1 MKPRISRIIAMAFAA
16 LMLLSLASCVQP
28 GNSDAT
34 STAAPS
40 ATTTAATPES
50 SSPYKEDDLGEM
62 NLNTTIG
69 VLAWSDVEHFEFNE
83 EIGLEKSVSDLVLS
97 KLNSRLGT
105 VQKRLGVTIEF
116 TAIPGNSS
124 NSSSWNSYLEKA
136 MQGGDKTFDV
146 IAGYSLSVAQN
157 AASGFLYNMLSDE
170 CEYLNFNQPWWSELL
185 VKEATVK
192 DKLFFA
198 SGDISRNALEMMYVC
213 FVNTN
218 LLTEYNLENPQ
229 NYVASGDWTYDQ
241 FISMCSGVYKDLD
254 SSGTKN
260 TTSTEGD
267 QFGYITSGIHVD
279 PWFYGSG
286 ATILDKDADGN
297 LIVSD
302 MFAGERVVNTV
313 NKLNQFL
320 YNTDD
325 GIYTSKVTHQR
336 AFGMGRCLFMMDR
349 ARVSHK
355 VLKAEYEVDYV
366 VVPCP
371 KYDKDQE
378 KYITVMGNPFTL
390 YAIRK
395 DATNPKAASAFI
407 ECMASE
413 GYRQVTPA
421 VFELQL
427 KTRYVNDPI
436 SGQMYD
442 IIRSNLTYDLG
453 RIFDKPLG
461 GTQSVFKNAIKNNN
475 PNYAAS
481 AKQSSR
487 IFETKIQAL
496 MNVFSN

>member
-1 MKPRISRIIAMAFAA
+1 
-16 LMLLSLASCVQP
+16 
-28 GNSDAT
+28 
-34 STAAPS
+34 
-40 ATTTAATPES
+40 
-50 SSPYKEDDLGEM
+50 
-62 NLNTTIG
+62 
-69 VLAWSDVEHFEFNE
+69 
-83 EIGLEKSVSDLVLS
+83 
-97 KLNSRLGT
+97 
-105 VQKRLGVTIEF
+105 
-116 TAIPGNSS
+116 
-124 NSSSWNSYLEKA
+124 
-136 MQGGDKTFDV
+136 
-146 IAGYSLSVAQN
+146 
-157 AASGFLYNMLSDE
+157 
-170 CEYLNFNQPWWSELL
+170 
-185 VKEATVK
+185 
-192 DKLFFA
+192 
-198 SGDISRNALEMMYVC
+198 
-213 FVNTN
+213 
-218 LLTEYNLENPQ
+218 
-229 NYVASGDWTYDQ
+229 
-241 FISMCSGVYKDLD
+241 
-254 SSGTKN
+254 
-260 TTSTEGD
+260 
-267 QFGYITSGIHVD
+267 
-279 PWFYGSG
+279 
-286 ATILDKDADGN
+286 
-297 LIVSD
+297 

-487 IFETKIQAL
+487 LFETKIQAL